1 MNHDNDDT
9 VPGQLENIRTE
20 LRFGAMRMDSIERRL
35 EENTAIT
42 TQVKDL
48 LEVQNTVRL
57 GYKAARGLGNFV
69 LWVGGIIV
77 AIGAAWAY
85 LKGWRP

>member
-1 MNHDNDDT
+1 MSQENDT
-9 VPGQLENIRTE
+9 VPGQLEDIRTE

-48 LEVQNTVRL
+48 LEVQTTVRL

-69 LWVGGIIV
+69 VWAGGIV
-77 AIGAAWAY
+77 LAIGGAWAY
-85 LKGWRP
+85 IKGWRP

>member
-1 MNHDNDDT
+1 MSHDKDDT
-9 VPGQLENIRTE
+9 IPGQLDEIRTE
-20 LRFGAMRMDSIERRL
+20 LRFGAMRMDNIERRL

-57 GYKAARGLGNFV
+57 GYRAARGFGNFIKWVAGIV
-69 LWVGGIIV
+69 L
-77 AIGAAWAY
+77 AIGGAWAY
-85 LKGWRP
+85 FKGWKP